1 MASFRKRQNKWQARI
16 QRKGFPDITKSFTQ
30 FSVASQWARKIERE
44 LDLGICD
51 IKVSKTKLCILLQKY
66 QTTILPQKKSPSA
79 DHYRINRILGYA
91 ISDLNIED
99 IRSSHVVA
107 FRDQLVNE
115 NKSGN
120 TVRLYLAILSH
131 LFTIAKTEWGYDLN
145 NPAIGIRKPRL
156 NPVRETRLTDNAIK
170 KLIENTRSPH
180 LPIFIKISLET
191 AMRVSEIC
199 RLEWDDIQDH
209 YLLVRET
216 KNGRNRTVPISADL
230 RTLINSIPRINTKI
244 FSIKPEAIS
253 LAFRRA
259 AFRAAIKGSSFHT
272 LRHEAISRLVEN
284 RVDLITVS
292 MISGHQSMQMLKR
305 YAHLKIKHLVKSQ
318 I

>member
-16 QRKGFPDITKSFTQ
+16 QRKGQPTITKSFNQ
-30 FSVASQWARKIERE
+30 FSVASQWARKIERK

-51 IKVSKTKLCILLQKY
+51 IKVSKTRLCELLKKY
-66 QTTILPQKKSPSA
+66 QTTILPQKKNPAA
-79 DHYRINRILGYA
+79 DHYRINRMLCYA
-91 ISDLNIED
+91 ISDFNIED
-99 IRSSHVVA
+99 IRSSHVVV

-120 TVRLYLAILSH
+120 TVSLYLAILSH
-131 LFTIAKTEWGYDLN
+131 LFTIAKTEWGFDLN
-145 NPAIGIRKPRL
+145 NPVTGIRKPRL
-156 NPVRETRLTDNAIK
+156 NPVRETRLTDDAIK

-199 RLEWDDIQDH
+199 RLEWNDIQDH

-216 KNGRNRTVPISADL
+216 NNGRNRTVPISADL
-230 RTLINSIPRINTKI
+230 RTIIYSIPRINSKI
-244 FSIKPEAIS
+244 FSIKSEAIS
-253 LAFRRA
+253 LAFRRT
-259 AFRAAIKGSSFHT
+259 AFRADIKGVSFHT

-284 RVDLITVS
+284 GVDLITVS